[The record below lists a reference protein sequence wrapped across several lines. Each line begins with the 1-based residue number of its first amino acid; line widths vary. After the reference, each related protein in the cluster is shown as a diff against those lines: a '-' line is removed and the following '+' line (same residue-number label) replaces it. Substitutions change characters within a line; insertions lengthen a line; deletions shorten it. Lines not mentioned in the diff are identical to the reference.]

1 MIIRCTQ
8 KLLAELKAH
17 PEPHEPVTESFMDC
31 HATLFLIQRH
41 KCVMISNDSTL
52 FTVFIP
58 FLRKPEFKFF
68 HRVVGDYFFKN
79 LLRENIPQPQIEAV
93 LSEFQ
98 NVRYQK
104 TCNRSVLGSMNELRK
119 VVEYR
124 VYEAGS
130 LEMINLY
137 ELNEQF
143 NRTIF
148 GAINH
153 KDPIEMFREKLKTI
167 V

>member
-8 KLLAELKAH
+8 TLLAELKAH

-31 HATLFLIQRH
+31 HATLFLIHRH

-52 FTVFIP
+52 FTLFIP

-68 HRVVGDYFFKN
+68 YQVVSEHFFKN
-79 LLRENIPQPQIEAV
+79 LLHENIPQAQIEAV

-98 NVRYQK
+98 NVSYQK
-104 TCNRSVLGSMNELRK
+104 TCNRRVLGSMNDLK
-119 VVEYR
+119 KAVEYR

-130 LEMINLY
+130 LERINLY
-137 ELNEQF
+137 KLNEKL
-143 NRTIF
+143 NRTILK
-148 GAINH
+148 AIYP
-153 KDPIEMFREKLKTI
+153 KYSIEMFSETLKTMG
-167 V
+167 